1 MKEIT
6 KVEKQFKNVN
16 NQKISIPTP
25 QKGLEFSGG
34 GGSLRPNILKRG
46 MKINWNSRKIG
57 EAQKVW
63 ILSGTTLG
71 NDLI

>member
-16 NQKISIPTP
+16 NQKISIPPP

-46 MKINWNSRKIG
+46 MKINWNF
-57 EAQKVW
+57 QKDRGGSEGMDTFW
-63 ILSGTTLG
+63 
-71 NDLI
+71 NYRW